1 MTAISDDRL
10 LAEVASSTATLA
22 NLIDGADL
30 TRPVPT
36 CPGWTLRQ
44 LVTHLGRVHRWAGEI
59 IDIRSP
65 EPISF
70 RQAPNGR
77 LPDDPA
83 EHAAWLNEGAAHLAS
98 SVRAAGSERM
108 WTHHGLRTASD
119 WARRMAHETA
129 VHRADGQI
137 AFGQRPVIDTGIA
150 VDGIDEWLGLLQ
162 LPQLRPEGASASPLA
177 EGQVIHLHTTDAPDS
192 GGAGSGGPDGT
203 HPDGT
208 RLDGTHLDGTHLDGT
223 AGGEWLISGG
233 PDGLR
238 VAAGHGKGDVA
249 VRGPASDLLLVLV
262 RRLPPDT
269 AGVEVI
275 GDRGLLDAWLGATPF

>member
-10 LAEVASSTATLA
+10 LAEVVSSTATLA
-22 NLIDGADL
+22 KLIDGADL

-36 CPGWTLRQ
+36 CPDWTLRQ
-44 LVTHLGRVHRWAGEI
+44 LVTHLGRVHRWAGEM

-65 EPISF
+65 EPIPF

-83 EHAAWLNEGAAHLAS
+83 EHAAWLNEGAAHLAN
-98 SVRAAGSERM
+98 SVRAAGSDLV
-108 WTHHGLRTASD
+108 WTHHGLQTAGG

-129 VHRADGQI
+129 VHRADGEI
-137 AFGQRPVIDTGIA
+137 AFGQRPVIGTGMA

-162 LPQLRPEGASASPLA
+162 LPQFRPAGDSVSPLA
-177 EGQVIHLHTTDAPDS
+177 EGQVIHLHTTDPPTGAGTASDGTTGTASDGPDS
-192 GGAGSGGPDGT
+192 
-203 HPDGT
+203 
-208 RLDGTHLDGTHLDGT
+208 T
-223 AGGEWLISGG
+223 AGEWLISGG

-238 VAAGHGKGDVA
+238 VATGHGKGDVA

-262 RRLPPDT
+262 RRLPVATP
-269 AGVEVI
+269 GVEVI
-275 GDRGLLDAWLGATPF
+275 GDRKLLDAWLAATPF